1 MRLFWRLTLTLLL
14 AAGEA
19 QVVARDA
26 VAEEAKDLRTT
37 PAFLWG
43 YGFGAKPRLP
53 FVADVNHDGFAD
65 LVCVYPPGDAI
76 IDVALNGRG
85 VKSLGGRAAL
95 HGFGKNCL
103 TAGVGELDGT
113 PGADVVGVFGNGE
126 VRVAHSFK
134 DDKFPAND
142 LWAKLLI
149 LPKEPTLAVTDFNGD
164 KRNDVLIADRDG
176 SLTLLLNPKSLH
188 KPAPILTALP
198 HRSCARLVAAD
209 LDGNGRTD
217 VVWADARGN
226 VWRAEIVVRRET
238 SFCLSPRPLR
248 VAAKDV
254 APPAL
259 AVGDGDGDGRA
270 DLLLGSQL
278 FRFAQRGRADVVDLP
293 EVHRQARNVVCSLG
307 DMNGDRRADVVLFR
321 RDDDRN
327 TGSDILVCLTYR
339 RNDPDPDSD
348 GLHEWA
354 EIALGT
360 DPLRRD
366 TDGDGLLDGWE
377 ANGINGLNLPDLGA
391 NPRHKDVF
399 VYVQRFEDVSE
410 DHVKREMQRVVEFY
424 AHLPVDNVD
433 GRRGIALH
441 PIFLPPLS
449 VKEHGN
455 KSWWENGDKFLPKE
469 HRAVCHWMQ
478 VTNSGGGQSA
488 MMGVMGSCGAHGLY
502 ATFLHEFGHQ
512 LGLDHTGQWTPAW
525 CPLYTSL
532 MNYAYS
538 YQLNG
543 KASDIRY
550 STGEFAATV
559 LNETHLSEK
568 LPYPYEKVKFLEG
581 PPYRY
586 KLKADGD
593 VTWID
598 WNRNGVFDTAP
609 VRADINYGYSTSGG
623 DRKFLGDTTIAAP
636 FLCALNDKLFLFYVR
651 EGGTL
656 VMRTYEGA
664 EKWSDATDITTGVIG
679 DPVAASDG
687 KEIHLFYPV
696 SDGIVYRHGVP
707 PQWSEATLIPD
718 TQGQSPSAVFYRG
731 KVILF
736 CHTDAK
742 SEVTYR
748 VIHREGESPAESD
761 GRARFL
767 PSHQFRRSVA
777 LPARSLGVI
786 STVPPGATVDPLK
799 DELLVG
805 TAQDQ
810 DAQRPSRYQVRRF
823 IWESDEKGLVQRSM
837 EWVGGESGGERG
849 SRRPV
854 LIFETSPDV
863 GPEGRL
869 HYIVAGMIS
878 DQDPKACY
886 YDCMTIADKTY
897 NNGWLTKRYYDEW
910 TQSASAPA
918 ACWFANDIV
927 LASRWFGD
935 APAAKNNGLYVAHF
949 GLGIQSEPMG
959 DFDDVGF
966 IGRYGLERSI
976 LWLGVMPKGG

>member
-1 MRLFWRLTLTLLL
+1 MVSLWRLGAKLTLTLFL
-14 AAGEA
+14 AAGVA
-19 QVVARDA
+19 Q
-26 VAEEAKDLRTT
+26 AEDEHLRTT

-43 YGFGAKPRLP
+43 YGFGAKPRFP

-65 LVCVYPPGDAI
+65 LVCVYPLGDAI

-85 VKSLGGRAAL
+85 VKSLGGHAAL

-103 TAGVGELDGT
+103 AAGVGELDGL

-126 VRVAHSFK
+126 VRVAHSYQ
-134 DDKFPAND
+134 DGKFSTND
-142 LWAKLLI
+142 LWAKLVI
-149 LPKEPTLAVTDFNGD
+149 LPQAPTIAVADFDGNR
-164 KRNDVLIADRDG
+164 RNDVLIADQDG
-176 SLTLLLNPKSLH
+176 SLTLLLNDKPSP
-188 KPAPILTALP
+188 KPAPILTTLP

-209 LDGNGRTD
+209 FDGNGRTD
-217 VVWADARGN
+217 IVWADDKGN
-226 VWRAEIVVRRET
+226 AWRTEIIGGRDIPLR
-238 SFCLSPRPLR
+238 LLPRPFRL
-248 VAAKDV
+248 AGKNFS
-254 APPAL
+254 PSEL
-259 AVGDGDGDGRA
+259 AVGDVDGDGRA
-270 DLLLGSQL
+270 DLLVGSQV
-278 FRFAQRGRADVVDLP
+278 FRFVKKGHADVVDLP
-293 EVHRQARNVVCSLG
+293 ALPRQAQNAGEYRLA
-307 DMNGDRRADVVLFR
+307 DMNGDRRADVIFFR

-327 TGSDILVCLTYR
+327 AGSDILVCLTY
-339 RNDPDPDSD
+339 NKDDPDPDSD
-348 GLHEWA
+348 GLPEWA

-377 ANGINGLNLPDLGA
+377 ANGVNGLNLPALGA
-391 NPRHKDVF
+391 NPRHKDIF
-399 VYVQRFEDVSE
+399 VCVQRFEDVNE
-410 DHVKREMQRVVEFY
+410 EHVKREMQRVVEFY

-433 GRRGIALH
+433 GKRGIALH
-441 PIFLPPLS
+441 PIFLPPMS
-449 VKEHGN
+449 VKEHGS
-455 KSWWENGDKFLPKE
+455 KGWGENGDKFLPKE

-478 VTNSGGGQSA
+478 ITNSGGGQSA
-488 MMGVMGSCGAHGLY
+488 MMGVMGSCGAHALY

-512 LGLDHTGQWTPAW
+512 LGLDHTGQWSPAW

-538 YQLNG
+538 YQFNG
-543 KASDIRY
+543 KGSDIHY

-559 LNETHLSEK
+559 LNETSLSEK
-568 LPYPYEKVKFLEG
+568 LPYPYDKVKFLEG

-586 KLKADGD
+586 KLKADGN

-623 DRKFLGDTTIAAP
+623 NRKFLGDNTIAAP

-651 EGGTL
+651 EGGAL
-656 VMRTYEGA
+656 VMRTYQGS

-696 SDGIVYRHGVP
+696 SDGIVYRHGIP
-707 PQWSEATLIPD
+707 PKWSEATLIPHSK
-718 TQGQSPSAVFYRG
+718 GQSPSAVFYQG

-742 SEVTYR
+742 SDVTYR
-748 VIHREGESPAESD
+748 VILREGEAPAEPAE
-761 GRARFL
+761 GRG
-767 PSHQFRRSVA
+767 RSLA
-777 LPARSLGVI
+777 LPARNLGLT
-786 STVPPGATVDPLK
+786 STVPPGATVDTLK
-799 DELLVG
+799 NELLVG

-810 DAQRPSRYQVRRF
+810 DEKRPTRYQVRRF
-823 IWESDEKGLVQRSM
+823 VWESDEKGLTQRSL

-854 LIFETSPDV
+854 LLFETSPDV

-886 YDCMTIADKTY
+886 YDCMTISDKTY

-918 ACWFANDIV
+918 ACWFNHDIV
-927 LASRWFGD
+927 LASRWYGD
-935 APAAKNNGLYVAHF
+935 APASKNNGLYVAHF

-966 IGRYGLERSI
+966 IVRYGLERSI
-976 LWLGVMPKGG
+976 LWLGEMPK

>member
-1 MRLFWRLTLTLLL
+1 MRLVGWLVL
-14 AAGEA
+14 ALFVTAGGAQAGE
-19 QVVARDA
+19 
-26 VAEEAKDLRTT
+26 EDLRTT

-43 YGFGAKPRLP
+43 YGFGAKPRFP
-53 FVADVNHDGFAD
+53 FVADVNGDGFAD
-65 LVCVYPPGDAI
+65 LVCVYPLGDTI

-85 VKSLGGRAAL
+85 VKSLGGRAVL

-103 TAGVGELDGT
+103 AASVGELDGT
-113 PGADVVGVFGNGE
+113 PGADVVGLFGNGE
-126 VRVAHSFK
+126 VRVAHSYK

-142 LWAKLLI
+142 LWAKLVV
-149 LPKEPTLAVTDFNGD
+149 LPKEPAIAVADFDGNR
-164 KRNDVLIADRDG
+164 RNDVLIADKDG
-176 SLTLLLNPKSLH
+176 SLTLLLNDRPSPK
-188 KPAPILTALP
+188 PVPILTTLP
-198 HRSCARLVAAD
+198 HRSCVRLVAAD

-217 VVWADARGN
+217 VVWTDEKGQ
-226 VWRAEIVVRRET
+226 VWRAEASGGRGIPLR
-238 SFCLSPRPLR
+238 LSSRPLHL
-248 VAAKDV
+248 AEKDFS
-254 APPAL
+254 PYAL
-259 AVGDGDGDGRA
+259 AVGDVDGDGQA
-270 DLLLGSQL
+270 DLLIGAEL
-278 FRFAQRGRADVVDLP
+278 FRFVRKGRADVIDLP
-293 EVHRQARNVVCSLG
+293 EVRRAGSHPKEIRLA
-307 DMNGDRRADVVLFR
+307 DMNGDRRADVVCFR
-321 RDDDRN
+321 RGDDRN
-327 TGSDILVCLTYR
+327 EGSDILVCLTYR
-339 RNDPDPDSD
+339 PDDPDPDSD
-348 GLHEWA
+348 GLLEWA

-377 ANGINGLNLPDLGA
+377 ANGVSGLNLPDLGA

-399 VYVQRFEDVSE
+399 VCVQRFEDVSE
-410 DHVKREMQRVVEFY
+410 EHVKREMRRVVAFY
-424 AHLPVDNVD
+424 ANLPVDNVD
-433 GRRGIALH
+433 GKRGIALH

-449 VKEHGN
+449 VKEHGS
-455 KSWWENGDKFLPKE
+455 KSWGENGDKFLPKS

-512 LGLDHTGQWTPAW
+512 LGLDHTGQWSPAW

-543 KASDIRY
+543 KSDDIRY

-559 LNETHLSEK
+559 LHETNLSEK

-586 KLKADGD
+586 RLKADGD

-623 DRKFLGDTTIAAP
+623 NRKFLGDNTIAAP

-651 EGGTL
+651 EGGAL

-664 EKWSDATDITTGVIG
+664 EKWSNASDIALGVIG

-696 SDGIVYRHGVP
+696 RDGIVYRHGVP
-707 PQWSEATLIPD
+707 PKWSEAMLLPD
-718 TQGQSPSAVFYRG
+718 TRGQSPSAVFYKG

-748 VIHREGESPAESD
+748 IIAGSNISA
-761 GRARFL
+761 ARG
-767 PSHQFRRSVA
+767 
-777 LPARSLGVI
+777 LGI
-786 STVPPGATVDPLK
+786 TSTVPPGATVDPLK

-810 DAQRPSRYQVRRF
+810 DPKRPTRYQVRRF
-823 IWESDEKGLVQRSM
+823 VWASEEKGLVQCSF
-837 EWVGGESGGERG
+837 EWVGGESGSERG

-863 GPEGRL
+863 GADGRL
-869 HYIVAGMIS
+869 HYIVAGIIT

-886 YDCMTIADKTY
+886 YDCMTITDKTY

-918 ACWFANDIV
+918 ACWFNNDIV

-935 APAAKNNGLYVAHF
+935 APASKNNGLYIAHF
-949 GLGIQSEPMG
+949 GLGIQNEPMG

-966 IGRYGLERSI
+966 IVKYGLERSI
-976 LWLGVMPKGG
+976 LWLGEMPQGR